1 MINEIEIYFFNFFS
15 TVKIDDMY
23 FFSISGSMLYF
34 YTLKEIPYKYYHYYT
49 YLPRMDIVKGNWL
62 EVLDEHVHDDL
73 RKHRTYKGHS
83 VRDLLRALRNKKHH
97 YNELPDVTKLMYG
110 RIPDQYCVY
119 WTSRFPQLVTHSWM
133 AMHQIKNEPNLAKYF
148 DKDYDFVKVR
158 LLFKKQQHINYYL
171 SISYN
176 GFISVFLLN
185 TFLIIVC

>member
-1 MINEIEIYFFNFFS
+1 MYLHFFPNFWLIIQS
-15 TVKIDDMY
+15 TICLKILSY
-23 FFSISGSMLYF
+23 
-34 YTLKEIPYKYYHYYT
+34 

-62 EVLDEHVHDDL
+62 EILDEHVHEDL

-133 AMHQIKNEPNLAKYF
+133 AMHQIKNEPNLTKYF

-158 LLFKKQQHINYYL
+158 CLYFKNLIYSLKRIHMLLLYYWL
-171 SISYN
+171 
-176 GFISVFLLN
+176 FF
-185 TFLIIVC
+185 

>member
-1 MINEIEIYFFNFFS
+1 MPKNSILLLFS
-15 TVKIDDMY
+15 Y
-23 FFSISGSMLYF
+23 
-34 YTLKEIPYKYYHYYT
+34 
-49 YLPRMDIVKGNWL
+49 RMDIVKGNWL

-110 RIPDQYCVY
+110 RIPDQYCLY

-133 AMHQIKNEPNLAKYF
+133 SMHQIKNEPNLVKYF

-158 LLFKKQQHINYYL
+158 
-171 SISYN
+171 
-176 GFISVFLLN
+176 FI
-185 TFLIIVC
+185 I

>member
-1 MINEIEIYFFNFFS
+1 MICTFFQFLAQCYTS
-15 TVKIDDMY
+15 TYILKI
-23 FFSISGSMLYF
+23 ILH
-34 YTLKEIPYKYYHYYT
+34 KYYHYYT

-158 LLFKKQQHINYYL
+158 FIFKKNI
-171 SISYN
+171 
-176 GFISVFLLN
+176 
-185 TFLIIVC
+185 